1 MEIPDLGRF
10 DRTRTVS
17 GAAADQPVRGCRGR
31 KRYHRAGA
39 PSLATGN
46 GASPHEQPSRSS
58 KPQSF
63 IASASDS
70 FAPTCFSI
78 AAEYAL
84 HIFFCSSRPA
94 SVISTNSPPLS
105 ILHSRRAARPSSTSR
120 SINREVEYCGISICF
135 SNSTGRISP
144 VGARDSSSS
153 ASYQAS
159 GGKPAFFS
167 SCSTASSTRLWT
179 RIRRIQA
186 AVASV
191 DGLRF
196 MAWPID
202 VPDLVYRTKCSC
214 INLDY
219 FMQTHLVMR
228 WQIANNPE
236 GRKIPMKLYYSP
248 GACSLS
254 PHIALLEAGL
264 PYDLVKVDLRAK
276 KLENGDD
283 YLKVNPKGQVPALAL
298 DSGELVTEGPV
309 IVQMIADKVAAK
321 NLAPARDAAERYKL
335 LEWLNYITTELH
347 KNLGPMFSP
356 VLADDAK
363 AFFKD
368 RAMGK
373 FKYLETQLAG
383 RDYLMGKQ
391 FTVADGYLF
400 TMLMWATDRLNFD
413 LSGLPNLTAYKAR
426 VAARPKV
433 QEALTKEGL
442 MKAA

>member
-1 MEIPDLGRF
+1 
-10 DRTRTVS
+10 
-17 GAAADQPVRGCRGR
+17 
-31 KRYHRAGA
+31 
-39 PSLATGN
+39 
-46 GASPHEQPSRSS
+46 
-58 KPQSF
+58 
-63 IASASDS
+63 
-70 FAPTCFSI
+70 
-78 AAEYAL
+78 
-84 HIFFCSSRPA
+84 
-94 SVISTNSPPLS
+94 
-105 ILHSRRAARPSSTSR
+105 
-120 SINREVEYCGISICF
+120 
-135 SNSTGRISP
+135 
-144 VGARDSSSS
+144 
-153 ASYQAS
+153 
-159 GGKPAFFS
+159 
-167 SCSTASSTRLWT
+167 
-179 RIRRIQA
+179 
-186 AVASV
+186 
-191 DGLRF
+191 
-196 MAWPID
+196 
-202 VPDLVYRTKCSC
+202 
-214 INLDY
+214 
-219 FMQTHLVMR
+219 MQMHLVMR

-321 NLAPARDAAERYKL
+321 NLAPARDSAERYKL
-335 LEWLNYITTELH
+335 LEWLNFIASEVH
-347 KNLGPMFSP
+347 KNFGPLFSP

-368 RAMGK
+368 RVMAK
-373 FKYLETQLAG
+373 FKYIDSQLPG

-400 TMLMWATDRLNFD
+400 TMLAWADRMKFD
-413 LSGLPNLTAYKAR
+413 LSSMPNLLAYKDR
-426 VAARPKV
+426 VGARPKV